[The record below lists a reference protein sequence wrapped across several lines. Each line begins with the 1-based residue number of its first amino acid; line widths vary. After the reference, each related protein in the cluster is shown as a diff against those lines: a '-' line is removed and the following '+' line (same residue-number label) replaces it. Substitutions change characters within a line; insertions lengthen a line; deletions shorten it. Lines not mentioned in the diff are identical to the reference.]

1 MKQTRHLLIAL
12 ALGTM
17 LTSCGAS
24 VSTATV
30 TGPAAYVDPYI
41 GSGGHGHVFVGAS
54 VPFGAIQAGPQN
66 IHKGWDWCSG
76 YHHSD
81 SIVIGFAHT
90 HLSGTGCTDMG
101 DVSCIMPVLHPH
113 IAGAAGKSH
122 GDDYHLVDREMACVN
137 SAKGQL
143 LLMALLM
150 ENGAAR
156 AKQVVERYHAPYESK
171 AAYFSTL
178 DAILRDRELIEYH
191 EDTAQIR
198 L

>member
-1 MKQTRHLLIAL
+1 M
-12 ALGTM
+12 
-17 LTSCGAS
+17 
-24 VSTATV
+24 
-30 TGPAAYVDPYI
+30 TGPAMRRWSSPELVEAA
-41 GSGGHGHVFVGAS
+41 GEAMRALLGADR
-54 VPFGAIQAGPQN
+54 VKITN
-66 IHKGWDWCSG
+66 EW
-76 YHHSD
+76 
-81 SIVIGFAHT
+81 T
-90 HLSGTGCTDMG
+90 TGCTDMG

-143 LLMALLM
+143 LLMALLL

-171 AAYFSTL
+171 AAYFAAL